1 MKNWRIIHLN
11 SCKSTN
17 EYAKSLKPQGLLA
30 DKTAIMTDFQEKGR
44 GQGKNRWHSEK
55 KKNLLCSLSYS
66 TEIKAE
72 KHFLLNMA
80 TSLTIVDVLKS
91 IHIHAKIKWPNDIYI
106 HNKKVAGILIENSLI
121 HDTISTSVVGIGLN
135 VNQEKFPA
143 WIPNPVSLYQVSN
156 KYFEIKKLLNAI
168 TESFEKQIEIVKSR
182 SDSLLF
188 NGYLDNMYRYKTW
201 EVYQTN
207 NKSFTGRI
215 LGVQPTG
222 LLIVETDGGQILN
235 FDFGEI
241 VYL

>member
-1 MKNWRIIHLN
+1 M
-11 SCKSTN
+11 
-17 EYAKSLKPQGLLA
+17 LA
-30 DKTAIMTDFQEKGR
+30 DKTALMTDFQKEGK

-66 TEIKAE
+66 TEIKVE

-106 HNKKVAGILIENSLI
+106 NNKKVAGILIENSII

-156 KYFEIKKLLNAI
+156 KYFEIKKLLIAI
-168 TESFEKQIEIVKSR
+168 TQSFEKQIEIVKSQP
-182 SDSLLF
+182 DSVLF
-188 NGYLDNMYRYKTW
+188 KRYLDNMYQFNTW

-207 NKSFTGRI
+207 KKNFTGRI

-222 LLIVETDGGQILN
+222 FLIVETDGGQILD

-241 VYL
+241 VYLKK